1 MPLISMKQAGKHY
14 LPKTFDL
21 EINKS
26 DFILVSGDNGN
37 GKTTL
42 IQLVLGFTR
51 PDKGTVVSGKLKI
64 GYLPEKAMLPMPQL
78 NLFDILQLQ
87 IQKF

>member
-1 MPLISMKQAGKHY
+1 MPLISMKQAGKKY

-42 IQLVLGFTR
+42 IQLVLGKMKIIQSNQKQFSYR
-51 PDKGTVVSGKLKI
+51 CLRLFHQLLIVS
-64 GYLPEKAMLPMPQL
+64 
-78 NLFDILQLQ
+78 NFS
-87 IQKF
+87 